1 MKSHKFLRKDLL
13 PHAQKVRVFKE
24 SSGTVFI
31 NQNCYKESILINIII
46 PIEKTSPY
54 PIDTFQT
61 KDASCHNQS

>member
-1 MKSHKFLRKDLL
+1 MQ
-13 PHAQKVRVFKE
+13 QKVRVFKE

-54 PIDTFQT
+54 SIDTFQT